1 LRWRASGRLRT
12 PADGDARDDDL
23 FQQSPPAVHTGALL
37 AARSDR
43 GDVRGHPLV
52 ALPLRLIAI
61 VLVAVG
67 TRVDHIL
74 DASAL
79 SAG

>member
-1 LRWRASGRLRT
+1 VSGRLRT

-23 FQQSPPAVHTGALL
+23 FQQSPPAVRTDALL
-37 AARSDR
+37 TARSDR
-43 GDVRGHPLV
+43 GDVRGYPLV
-52 ALPLRLIAI
+52 ALPLRLIGV
-61 VLVAVG
+61 VLVAFG
-67 TRVDHIL
+67 ARVDQIL